1 MVFRDASA
9 SKNEIRPW
17 TYGQILTWCLTN
29 FYLFLPLWASACME
43 AIVIDIITF
52 TITFM
57 IIARNIIIAVIINIL
72 SHIITVIATIDKIVL
87 MIRKVCLP
95 PVWPAYLQC
104 PRIYFQNR
112 QGSPRTLLLK
122 VPPTVTWQKKV
133 EDHPTFDSES
143 CLSRLSID
151 SSFEET
157 PFSSSVLFLTSILS
171 FTLARFSIK
180 AASWLVLQLHDH
192 GLLANVREAEWGG
205 WKLKLV
211 RWFPSTCKT
220 SNILSRDMRGGL
232 LFRGAGRGKG
242 KNPRGGAGR
251 GGAKVKI
258 RGAGR
263 KSAQINQFKNFT
275 KVRKI

>member
-1 MVFRDASA
+1 MLVHLKTKF
-9 SKNEIRPW
+9 
-17 TYGQILTWCLTN
+17 GQILTWCLTN

-157 PFSSSVLFLTSILS
+157 PFSSSVLFLT
-171 FTLARFSIK
+171 
-180 AASWLVLQLHDH
+180 
-192 GLLANVREAEWGG
+192 
-205 WKLKLV
+205 
-211 RWFPSTCKT
+211 
-220 SNILSRDMRGGL
+220 
-232 LFRGAGRGKG
+232 
-242 KNPRGGAGR
+242 
-251 GGAKVKI
+251 
-258 RGAGR
+258 
-263 KSAQINQFKNFT
+263 
-275 KVRKI
+275 